1 MSRRPQE
8 GGDICAIFIHAGAGY
23 HSHQNERIHLS
34 AVNDAAKVGMAVL
47 KNGGDATDA
56 VEMAI
61 RLLEDKEI
69 TNAGYG
75 SNLTMDG
82 NVECDAT
89 IVDHYGRSGAVGAL
103 RQVKN
108 PIAVARLVLD
118 ESTKP
123 LSLQRVPPNLLVG
136 PGATDYAATKG
147 VPILPPDFLISASA
161 RERWLRW
168 RQDLDNAD
176 MREASG
182 HKQPQPHLPDPW
194 ASQPPASMRANPS
207 KTPITPQRSPSER
220 GQRPSTSQLPA
231 LTRPLVISASDV
243 PTLSTM
249 RESQLRE
256 TSPRK
261 NSLTPFQSKQ
271 FNSASS
277 SHHEHPENAVDDS
290 LQWNI
295 RAPKRQKLNGSF
307 DGSNQAYPEV
317 DDDERLPPSDECAEV
332 TTSQDDREDNITDT
346 VGAIAVDCFGR
357 IAAASSSGGIG
368 MKHKGRCGPAALVGT
383 GTAVIPVEEDDPN
396 QTCVATVTSGT
407 GEHMATTT
415 AAATAAGRIYASV
428 RKENGRLVECNE
440 DEAMYSMIQQDF
452 MKHPGVSHSHCTGA
466 IGILAVKKCRDGIY
480 FYFGHNTDS
489 FALAS
494 MHSEERK
501 PVCTMSRSKGHGS
514 IAQGG
519 RVSRAKHAR
528 FR

>member
-47 KNGGDATDA
+47 KSGGDATDA
-56 VEMAI
+56 VEMAV

-82 NVECDAT
+82 HVECDAT
-89 IVDHYGRSGAVGAL
+89 IVDHFGRSGAVGAL

-108 PIAVARLVLD
+108 PIGVARLVLE
-118 ESTKP
+118 ESNKP

-147 VPILPPDFLISASA
+147 VPILPPDLLISASA

-168 RQDLDNAD
+168 RQDLESAAE
-176 MREASG
+176 REASNQ
-182 HKQPQPHLPDPW
+182 KLPQSPISDPR
-194 ASQPPASMRANPS
+194 AGEIPAAMRTNLN
-207 KTPITPQRSPSER
+207 KTPITPYQSPPER
-220 GQRPSTSQLPA
+220 EKRPSISQLPP
-231 LTRPLVISASDV
+231 LTRPLVISASDM
-243 PTLSTM
+243 PTLSTVKDSQT
-249 RESQLRE
+249 REM
-256 TSPRK
+256 SPIK

-271 FNSASS
+271 FNTASNGPTEHSESAI
-277 SHHEHPENAVDDS
+277 DDS
-290 LQWNI
+290 LQWSI
-295 RAPKRQKLNGSF
+295 PAPKRQKLNGSF
-307 DGSNQAYPEV
+307 DGSNQAHPEG
-317 DDDERLPPSDECAEV
+317 DDEEHFSSSGECAKGMTVE
-332 TTSQDDREDNITDT
+332 DDGEDYITDT

-368 MKHKGRCGPAALVGT
+368 MKHMGRCGPAALVGT
-383 GTAVIPVEEDDPN
+383 GTAVIPIEENDPN

-428 RKENGRLVECNE
+428 KKENGRLVECNE

-452 MKHPGVSHSHCTGA
+452 MEHPGVRHSHCTGA